1 MEFHS
6 ILWLP
11 EHAKAWKDE
20 VEAPDSFPD
29 LNLDRV
35 VSDITS
41 NHKYKEYELEKFY
54 YRLLAGKEAVVYRQQ
69 IFQDLQDQTK
79 LELIRDFAHAMKR
92 TESRIRSASRY
103 PYEYQKEREILDSAK
118 IYCDAVAALS
128 AAIVRADFKSAGF
141 LAFADLLTEYVN
153 SDEFKIL
160 AKETESLEKDLLN
173 VEYSLIIKSDGVII
187 RRFAPAQDYT
197 AELAGVF
204 EKFKN
209 DKSEMVK
216 VRTPSHHDI
225 NHVEAILVE
234 LIAKFYPAVFQKLK
248 AYFEKY
254 SDYVNPAIRRFY
266 REIQFY
272 LSYIDYIVPMES
284 ANLKFCIPSISEV
297 DRNILIRDGFNI
309 ALASVLIH
317 KREKVI
323 CNDFLLEGDERIV
336 VVTGRNQGGKTTFA
350 SSLAQI
356 EYLGCLGLPV
366 PASYARLCIVDEIFT
381 HFQKEEAGENLR
393 SGLEDDLLR
402 IHDVIMHSTAESMI
416 IINEMLSSCTLQDA
430 SAIGKKI
437 LGTIQKIGCICVYV
451 TFIHDL
457 IEFDKTVCMTNE
469 VDPHN
474 PDISTYKLVRKR
486 PDTDS
491 YAIHMARKY
500 GLTYDQLRGRLM
512 S

>member
-153 SDEFKIL
+153 SDEFKML

-187 RRFAPAQDYT
+187 RRFASAQDYT
-197 AELAGVF
+197 AELVRVF

-216 VRTPSHHDI
+216 VRTPSHYDV

-234 LIAKFYPAVFQKLK
+234 LIAKFYPAVFQKLEV
-248 AYFEKY
+248 YFEKY
-254 SDYVNPAIRRFY
+254 SDCMNPAIRRFY

-272 LSYIDYIVPMES
+272 LSYIDYIAPMES
-284 ANLKFCIPSISEV
+284 ANLKFCIPSISEA
-297 DRNILIRDGFNI
+297 DSNILIRDGFNI

-317 KREKVI
+317 KSEKVI
-323 CNDFLLEGDERIV
+323 CNDFILEGDERIV
-336 VVTGRNQGGKTTFA
+336 IMTGRNQGGKTTFA

-381 HFQKEEAGENLR
+381 HFQKEERGENLR

-402 IHDVIMHSTAESMI
+402 IHDVIMRSTAKSMI
-416 IINEMLSSCTLQDA
+416 IINEMLNSCTLQDA

-451 TFIHDL
+451 TFIHDI
-457 IEFDKTVCMTNE
+457 IEFDSTVCMANE
-469 VDPHN
+469 VNPHN
-474 PDISTYKLVRKR
+474 PDISTYKIVRKR
-486 PDTDS
+486 PDTDPYS
-491 YAIHMARKY
+491 IHMARKY
-500 GLTYDQLRGRLM
+500 GLTYDQLRLRLM

>member
-128 AAIVRADFKSAGF
+128 AAIVRADFRSAGF
-141 LAFADLLTEYVN
+141 LAFADFLTGYAN
-153 SDEFKIL
+153 SDEFKVL
-160 AKETESLEKDLLN
+160 ATETESLETVLLN
-173 VEYSLIIKSDGVII
+173 VYYSLIIKSDGVVV
-187 RRFAPAQDYT
+187 RRFASAQDYT
-197 AELAGVF
+197 QELVRIF

-209 DKSEMVK
+209 DKSGTAK
-216 VRTPSHHDI
+216 DRTRSHYDA
-225 NHVEAILVE
+225 NHVEEILVE
-234 LIAKFYPAVFQKLK
+234 LIAKFYPAVFRKLE
-248 AYFEKY
+248 AYFIKN
-254 SDYVNPAIRRFY
+254 SDYMNNTIRRFY

-272 LSYIDYIVPMES
+272 LSYIDYIAPMEN
-284 ANLKFCIPSISEV
+284 ANLKFCIPAISEV
-297 DRNILIRDGFNI
+297 DRNICVRDGFNI
-309 ALASVLIH
+309 ALASVLVSN
-317 KREKVI
+317 REKVI

-336 VVTGRNQGGKTTFA
+336 IVTGRNQGGKTTFA

-366 PASYARLCIVDEIFT
+366 PGSYARLCLVDEIFT
-381 HFQKEEAGENLR
+381 HFQKEEIGENLK

-402 IHDVIMHSTAESMI
+402 IHDVIMRSTAKSMI
-416 IINEMLSSCTLQDA
+416 IINEMLNSCTLRDA

-437 LGTIQKIGCICVYV
+437 LGTMQKIGCVCVYV

-457 IEFDKTVCMTNE
+457 LEFDKTVCMTNE
-469 VDPHN
+469 VNPHN
-474 PDISTYKLVRKR
+474 VDIPTYKIVRKQ
-486 PDTDS
+486 PDTDP
-491 YAIHMARKY
+491 YAIHMAGKY
-500 GLTYDQLRGRLM
+500 GLTYDQLRQRLM
-512 S
+512 